1 MRFKKISATTVT
13 LTMAFAMAGVANAQ
27 NNDADAL
34 MALDKDNL
42 RGEIQQRFDSALAAS
57 NEAGTV
63 NADDTR
69 FVWANEAKAQC
80 GIALG
85 YLKSGTKDPVSVGKC
100 ARFHA
105 MMQDNTR
112 RTPTPLWGPGE
123 APAVCEAPKLI
134 FFGFDIA
141 EAPAAEAQQ
150 VVDFVAG
157 NFQNCRWNSLTVI
170 GHADRSGSANY
181 NMNLAQERATN
192 VYNMLIEKVPA
203 NLVAAPVSR
212 GEGDPRVPTE
222 DGVREP
228 QNRRVEIQVS
238 Q

>member
-1 MRFKKISATTVT
+1 MRFKKISATTVS
-13 LTMAFAMAGVANAQ
+13 LTMVFAMHATAQ
-27 NNDADAL
+27 AQDNDADAL
-34 MALDKDNL
+34 MALDKDSL
-42 RGEIQQRFDSALAAS
+42 RGEIQQRFDAALAAS
-57 NEAGTV
+57 NEGGVV

-69 FVWANEAKAQC
+69 FIWANEAKAQC

-100 ARFHA
+100 ARFA
-105 MMQDNTR
+105 NLMQDNTR
-112 RTPTPLWGPGE
+112 RVPVPLWEPGE
-123 APAVCEAPKLI
+123 APAICEAPKLI

-141 EAPAAEAQQ
+141 EPPAAEAQQ

-157 NFQNCRWNSLTVI
+157 NFQNCGWNSLTVI
-170 GHADRSGSANY
+170 GHADRSGSIQY
-181 NMNLAQERATN
+181 NMSLAQERATN
-192 VYNMLIEKVPA
+192 VYNMLVASVPA
-203 NLVAAPVSR
+203 NIVAAPVSR

>member
-1 MRFKKISATTVT
+1 MRFKKTSAATAT
-13 LTMAFAMAGVANAQ
+13 LVMALAMHQGAQ
-27 NNDADAL
+27 AQTNDADAL
-34 MALDKDNL
+34 MALDNDSL
-42 RGEIQQRFDSALAAS
+42 RGEIQTRFDAALAAS
-57 NEAGTV
+57 NDGGVV

-100 ARFHA
+100 ARA
-105 MMQDNTR
+105 TALMQDNTR
-112 RTPTPLWGPGE
+112 RVPVPLWAAGE
-123 APAVCEAPKLI
+123 APAICEDPKLI

-141 EAPAAEAQQ
+141 EPPAAEAQQ

-157 NFQNCRWNSLTVI
+157 NFQTCGWNSIAVV
-170 GHADRSGSANY
+170 GHADRSGSVEY
-181 NMNLAQERATN
+181 NMRLAQERATN
-192 VYNMLIEKVPA
+192 VYNMLAEKVPA
-203 NLVAAPVSR
+203 NMLAAPASK
-212 GEGDPRVPTE
+212 GEGEPRVPTE

-238 Q
+238 K